1 MRTVKTVFKPELLNR
16 IDDLIVFHQ
25 LDREH
30 IRRIVDLN
38 LEDLSER
45 LAEQN
50 LTIEVHDAVKDKL
63 ASDGYD
69 PIYGARP
76 LRREIESQLEN
87 ILAAKLINGELK
99 KGDHV
104 FVSLHEGAIAVTA
117 QTLAPV
123 TVPAPGHG
131 TTN

>member
-1 MRTVKTVFKPELLNR
+1 MREVKKVFKPELLNR

-30 IRRIVDLN
+30 IRRIVDLS
-38 LEDLSER
+38 LDDLSER

-50 LTIEVHDAVKDKL
+50 LTIQVHDAVKDKL

-69 PIYGARP
+69 PVYGARP
-76 LRREIESQLEN
+76 LRREIEAQLEN

-104 FVSLHEGAIAVTA
+104 LVTLHEGAIVLSTQA
-117 QTLAPV
+117 LATEP
-123 TVPAPGHG
+123 VPAPGHG
-131 TTN
+131 ATN